1 MTPPTVLSANRSP
14 LPLGELVGR
23 GGEGDVWA
31 VRGDDGLVAKL
42 YTGGKAP
49 DRESKVKAMLDA
61 ALSEG
66 SRFVAYPTALVLDP
80 GGRFAGFLMRR
91 IAKAKPLY
99 QLYKPIARKRHFPA
113 ADFRFLVHVALNV
126 AKAMASVHEAGCV
139 IGDVNE
145 SGVLITEKGVVAL
158 IDADSFQVE
167 HGGRRFACEVGK
179 PEYTAPEIQNRP
191 LKDVIRTQDHD
202 TFALAV
208 VIFQLLWMG
217 RHPFSGTYKEGDM
230 QLERAISEHR
240 FAYSSLDSR
249 DMSPPP
255 SVPALDFL
263 PKEMGSAFEQSFS
276 ATGRAGRPSAAV
288 WVNLLTRLQKQLR
301 PCGRDP
307 IHHFPA
313 IAGPCPWCRMH
324 DELGIELFV
333 PPPLAVGE
341 APSTANWTDAFDLL
355 AVWRTID
362 RVTPPPPATKPTMA
376 TQDSG
381 PSVGAKAA
389 KNARVQR
396 KLVGLVSLAAA
407 AAIIYVAA
415 MIWPAWAAVAWF
427 GFAQLLGHGDE
438 RSFTG
443 GFQKADQAWAQALGQ
458 WRSTRGPARFD
469 ALKAE
474 LAEAR
479 SQYEALAT
487 EERQRLAVDE
497 GTRRAAQLRAWLE
510 QFQIRRTHFK
520 GIGAGKIAT
529 LASYGIETAAEVGST
544 RLLRVPGFGPINSQ
558 PLLEWRRR
566 LEGRFRY
573 DPKPNAADVQRAA
586 FIRADITAKAG
597 KLRNQLEAGPTRL
610 AKLAADVVAEQQVPS
625 PELAALWRTRTQAE
639 ADLVHLGR
647 AVPAATQIPQI
658 GSSTQPIFPRPI
670 GIPRPHQF
678 GQKATTTSTT
688 SASAIAKSTPTS
700 ASLQC
705 PSCGS
710 SMVRRTARRGPNAGN
725 AFWGCSRYPGC
736 RGTRRI

>member
-1 MTPPTVLSANRSP
+1 MRGDRSP
-14 LPLGELVGR
+14 LALGELVGR

-49 DRESKVKAMLDA
+49 DRETKVKAMLAA

-80 GGRFAGFLMRR
+80 RGRFAGFLMRR
-91 IAKAKPLY
+91 VAKAKPLH

-158 IDADSFQVE
+158 IDADSFQIE

-191 LKDVIRTQDHD
+191 LKDVVRTQDHD

-208 VIFQLLWMG
+208 VVFQLLWMG
-217 RHPFSGTYKEGDM
+217 RHPFSGTFKAGDM
-230 QLERAISEHR
+230 PLERAISEHR
-240 FAYSSLDSR
+240 FVYSALDKR
-249 DMSPPP
+249 DMTPPP
-255 SVPALDFL
+255 SVPGLDFL
-263 PKEMGSAFEQSFS
+263 PRELGAAFEQSFS
-276 ATGRAGRPSAAV
+276 AAGRKGRPSAAV
-288 WVNLLTRLQKQLR
+288 WVNLLSGLQKDLR

-307 IHHFPA
+307 LHHFPA
-313 IAGPCPWCRMH
+313 IAGRCPWCRMR
-324 DELGIELFV
+324 DEMGFELFV
-333 PPPLAVGE
+333 PPALAVGE
-341 APSTANWTDAFDLL
+341 APATGGWTDAFEIL
-355 AVWRTID
+355 AVWRAID
-362 RVTPPPPATKPTMA
+362 RVTPPTPASQPTMA
-376 TQDSG
+376 TEDPG
-381 PSVGAKAA
+381 PSVEAKGAKT
-389 KNARVQR
+389 ARVRR
-396 KLVGLVSLAAA
+396 KVVGLAVLAAA
-407 AAIIYVAA
+407 AAILYVAA
-415 MIWPAWAAVAWF
+415 IAWPAWAAAGLF
-427 GFAQLLGHGDE
+427 GFAQFFGKGDE
-438 RSFTG
+438 SRFTND
-443 GFQKADQAWAQALGQ
+443 FQKADQAWAQGLGR
-458 WRSTRGPARFD
+458 WRSNKGPARFD

-474 LAEAR
+474 LAKAR
-479 SQYEALAT
+479 LRYEALAV
-487 EERQRLAVDE
+487 EERERLAADE
-497 GTRRAAQLRAWLE
+497 GNRRDAQLRNWLE

-529 LASYGIETAAEVGST
+529 LASFGIETAAEVSST
-544 RLLRVPGFGPINSQ
+544 RLLRIPGFGPINSQ

-586 FIRADITAKAG
+586 SIRADVAAKAAE
-597 KLRNQLEAGPTRL
+597 LRSQLQAGP
-610 AKLAADVVAEQQVPS
+610 AKLAKVAGDTVAEQRVPS
-625 PELAALWRTRTQAE
+625 PELAALWRAKAQAE

-647 AVPAATQIPQI
+647 PIPSASQIPPV
-658 GSSTQPIFPRPI
+658 GPTTKPVVPPPISMY
-670 GIPRPHQF
+670 RPHQY
-678 GQKATTTSTT
+678 GHKAATSSSTST
-688 SASAIAKSTPTS
+688 AAIATNAGAAIKP
-700 ASLQC
+700 QC
-705 PSCGS
+705 PTCGS
-710 SMVRRTARRGPNAGN
+710 NMIRRTARQGRNAGN